1 MRACA
6 HESFDN
12 IDGLAQLSAVETNF
26 SVAPAMCRLQNYYG
40 FYYLDETSTQYSW
53 VNSVLAGFDRWPAA
67 ALFFIEAALRQLAQ
81 LSFSSIEG
89 AETTSVEIYSPTHS
103 LSLFVAATI
112 RHTVASNPYT

>member
-1 MRACA
+1 
-6 HESFDN
+6 
-12 IDGLAQLSAVETNF
+12 
-26 SVAPAMCRLQNYYG
+26 MCRSQNYYG
-40 FYYLDETSTQYSW
+40 FYYLDEMSTQYSW
-53 VNSVLAGFDRWPAA
+53 VNSVLAGFDRCPAAA

-112 RHTVASNPYT
+112 RHTVASNPNT

>member
-1 MRACA
+1 MSPLKTND
-6 HESFDN
+6 ESV
-12 IDGLAQLSAVETNF
+12 GTNF
-26 SVAPAMCRLQNYYG
+26 SVVPAMCRSQKYYG
-40 FYYLDETSTQYSW
+40 FYYLDEMSTQYSW

-103 LSLFVAATI
+103 LSLFVATTI
-112 RHTVASNPYT
+112 WLTVASNPNT